1 MRKLWLLAFFLMLPG
16 IAGLNIIN
24 SNDWKFVLLVME
36 YSHYQGDDVIFLL
49 TESQSEIIAANL
61 VGEGITVY
69 EDLRNPV
76 VKDYSAFLK
85 AIHSI
90 DASRK
95 DFRDYKEFQ
104 EFMFKALT
112 PETLFVASTL
122 EPENT
127 LVSIPLA
134 YKKKGLVLFPTSS
147 LFSRLT
153 DFNEIYLVGGIER
166 DFRRELLSVAAL
178 IEKPVN
184 IVDQG
189 SPYKN
194 SLVLLDEW
202 GTSEVLYISTGG
214 FLEPTLLNGDYPLVL
229 TGRDTYS
236 DDFLKIL
243 KNMEV
248 NRIFVIGA
256 ELMNVARRIR
266 DGSNQEIAVIV
277 KYGETY
283 TSAGYSGTIYALSV
297 YQIPI
302 PQPNV
307 TLSNVLYDPEDGR
320 LYVKYGNYGDGLAY
334 VSSITRIAKDGE
346 TLTSLSDDEVFL
358 LWPGDEVVRVFT
370 IDLTEYGLNNLDV
383 NIDARFGRYPDFL
396 VNVLD
401 ITAPITV
408 TRVLDSS
415 SIDLE
420 RATYDGS
427 WLRVYVRNI
436 GAVDAFVSGQAELFL
451 DGATENFQLT
461 GLRLNS
467 GKTGVLKLRIRLDEE
482 DIDNNQF
489 VNILI
494 KHGER
499 QDLLIKTIRQR
510 AQLEI
515 IEIRLELLI
524 GPSLALLFLIALVA
538 VVNRMRK
545 RRYYR
550 ASRRIRKLKTRMLTP
565 TTKRRR
571 KRRVRRSY

>member
-16 IAGLNIIN
+16 LAGLNIIN
-24 SNDWKFVLLVME
+24 SNDWRFVMLVME
-36 YSHYQGDDVIFLL
+36 YSHYQGDETIFLL

-69 EDLRNPV
+69 EDLKNPI
-76 VKDYSAFLK
+76 VKDYGYFLK
-85 AIHSI
+85 TVHGV
-90 DASRK
+90 DTVTK
-95 DFRDYKEFQ
+95 DFRDYKAFQ
-104 EFMFKALT
+104 EFMFRALS
-112 PETLFVASTL
+112 PEVLFVASFI

-127 LVSIPLA
+127 LVSVPLA

-153 DFNEIYLVGGIER
+153 DFKEIYMVGGVER

-178 IEKPVN
+178 LDKPVN
-184 IVDQG
+184 IIDQG

-194 SLVLLDEW
+194 SLALLDEW
-202 GTSEVLYISTGG
+202 GESEILYVSTGG
-214 FLEPTLLNGDYPLVL
+214 FIEPTLLNGDYPLVL

-236 DDFLKIL
+236 DDFL
-243 KNMEV
+243 EV
-248 NRIFVIGA
+248 LENIGTTRVLVIGA

-266 DGSNQEIAVIV
+266 DGSNQKIGVFTKFA
-277 KYGETY
+277 ETY
-283 TSAGYSGTIYALSV
+283 TSAGYAGTIYALST

-307 TLSNVLYDPEDGR
+307 TLSNVLYDSEDGK
-320 LYVKYGNYGDGLAY
+320 LYIKYGNYGDGLAY
-334 VSSITRIAKDGE
+334 VSTITRIARDGE
-346 TLTSLSDDEVFL
+346 TLTSLTDDEVFL

-370 IDLTEYGLNNLDV
+370 IDLTDYGLRNLDV
-383 NIDARFGRYPDFL
+383 NIDARFGRYQDFL

-401 ITAPITV
+401 VTAPITI

-415 SIDLE
+415 SVDLE

-427 WLRVYVRNI
+427 WLRVYVKNI

-451 DGATENFQLT
+451 DGDTENFQLT
-461 GLRLNS
+461 GLRLGP
-467 GKTGVLKLRIRLDEE
+467 GKTGVLTLRIRLDEA
-482 DIDNNQF
+482 DLDNNQF
-489 VNILI
+489 VNLLI
-494 KHGER
+494 KYGER
-499 QDLLIKTIRQR
+499 QDLLVKTLRQR

-515 IEIRLELLI
+515 IEIRLELLV
-524 GPSLALLFLIALVA
+524 GPALALLFLIAIVS
-538 VVNRMRK
+538 VVNRMKK

-550 ASRRIRKLKTRMLTP
+550 AGRRIRRLKSRILVP
-565 TTKRRR
+565 AGKRRR